1 MRRHGSSRRLALPT
15 PSSRP
20 AAFAGWK
27 RRLIEAWDDGV
38 ELGGLVERF
47 GKSAGAI
54 YQILRRSGAYRP
66 RSEGARETA

>member
-1 MRRHGSSRRLALPT
+1 MRRHGSSRRLALPNLST
-15 PSSRP
+15 LSAPMP
-20 AAFAGWK
+20 AWK

-38 ELGGLVERF
+38 ELSDLVERF

-66 RSEGARETA
+66 RSEGAQETA